1 MSHIWDQTAKNCQNY
16 DYWLIKQ
23 QSVPRVTPQMLNW
36 KIKNLRQENF
46 EGEANTEQAIGWR
59 GYSTKQLE

>member
-23 QSVPRVTPQMLNW
+23 QTMMTMMPRVTPQMLNW
-36 KIKNLRQENF
+36 KNQK
-46 EGEANTEQAIGWR
+46 
-59 GYSTKQLE
+59 SS